1 VAILQLPLGARVFAC
16 ALSLMV
22 VPFVARGLEKDITI
36 SVYQGRPSEGQVSEN
51 LSTARK
57 IIEQA
62 RACQSDFLVFPELF
76 LSGGQTR
83 AGVEQGTRPLNDPE
97 IAKFIA
103 ESSSNDMVI
112 VMGMAHRAKPG
123 DELHDTALVIHHG
136 KSLGACD
143 KILLTERDRTEFGFQ
158 PGHSALVFYAHGTRF
173 GVLVGEDVSTPHEAM
188 AARFQGAELLINP
201 ARDQTTANSGHEL
214 RQATRR
220 GLAGLACELRMVA
233 VRASTAEPP
242 GRTGETDSFILSPQ
256 GDTVAEASSSEPE
269 LITARITRAM
279 YEGGSRPGD
288 FDRVPAWL
296 RTQLAQQLTDFR
308 RPANDDEMRYWLE
321 NMVVFHR
328 FTPGEVSAATGLTV
342 DEIPALLRK
351 FDLDKPRPSNPA
363 SGGLLR
369 VLPYPGG
376 RHPRVGFLDG
386 AVMPR
391 RETKFSVFAP
401 WDETSYVVADV
412 PEAVWSNLGLI
423 YLAHTHVLSLWDK
436 RGIVLPRLEWERR
449 PDGTLQSY
457 RLLPNG
463 VAFAASSMPTPTEV
477 RMQLSLSNGTPQTLT
492 GLRIQNCV
500 MLKAAAGFAAQTS
513 TNKLY
518 QKPFAAVHDPSG
530 RRWVITAW
538 DLSDRCWGNDQVPC
552 LHSDPKFADC
562 PPGETVQ
569 LHGWL
574 SFYEGTD
581 VKGEFKR
588 IESAGW
594 LLP

>member
-1 VAILQLPLGARVFAC
+1 L
-16 ALSLMV
+16 
-22 VPFVARGLEKDITI
+22 
-36 SVYQGRPSEGQVSEN
+36 
-51 LSTARK
+51 
-57 IIEQA
+57 
-62 RACQSDFLVFPELF
+62 
-76 LSGGQTR
+76 
-83 AGVEQGTRPLNDPE
+83 
-97 IAKFIA
+97 
-103 ESSSNDMVI
+103 
-112 VMGMAHRAKPG
+112 
-123 DELHDTALVIHHG
+123 
-136 KSLGACD
+136 
-143 KILLTERDRTEFGFQ
+143 
-158 PGHSALVFYAHGTRF
+158 
-173 GVLVGEDVSTPHEAM
+173 
-188 AARFQGAELLINP
+188 
-201 ARDQTTANSGHEL
+201 
-214 RQATRR
+214 
-220 GLAGLACELRMVA
+220 
-233 VRASTAEPP
+233 
-242 GRTGETDSFILSPQ
+242 
-256 GDTVAEASSSEPE
+256 
-269 LITARITRAM
+269 
-279 YEGGSRPGD
+279 
-288 FDRVPAWL
+288 
-296 RTQLAQQLTDFR
+296 
-308 RPANDDEMRYWLE
+308 
-321 NMVVFHR
+321 
-328 FTPGEVSAATGLTV
+328 
-342 DEIPALLRK
+342 
-351 FDLDKPRPSNPA
+351 NPA
-363 SGGLLR
+363 SGGFLR

-463 VAFAASSMPTPTEV
+463 VAFAANIRPTPTEV

-530 RRWVITAW
+530 RRWAITAW
-538 DLSDRCWGNDQVPC
+538 DSCDRCWGNDQVPC

-574 SFYEGTD
+574 SFYKGPD

-588 IESAGW
+588 IEDAGW
-594 LLP
+594 LRP